1 MAKPPKYPKRP
12 KDLDQTTLD
21 YVDKCLEYQA
31 KRAEFE
37 AILSPATV
45 VFDATWPSGG
55 IPQLGVGFEHG
66 DRRHAIMFKQSDSD
80 DVTDVA
86 LNHCR
91 ENRARLLA
99 KVGIE

>member
-37 AILSPATV
+37 AKQQAKNGNYTDAAICQYIADALRGDLDATV
-45 VFDATWPSGG
+45 SGDLLVQQITAT
-55 IPQLGVGFEHG
+55 
-66 DRRHAIMFKQSDSD
+66 
-80 DVTDVA
+80 
-86 LNHCR
+86 LN
-91 ENRARLLA
+91 E
-99 KVGIE
+99 

>member
-1 MAKPPKYPKRP
+1 MKTPDRLVAAA
-12 KDLDQTTLD
+12 
-21 YVDKCLEYQA
+21 EA

-91 ENRARLLA
+91 EIRARLLA